1 MRLWFCLHA
10 AETWTLLATDIKPLE
25 AFHMKYQRQILGIH
39 WFYFVSDVDVQAR
52 TGLMPLDENLAARR
66 ISVFGHIVLLESDVP
81 AHMAL

>member
-39 WFYFVSDVDVQAR
+39 WFYFVSDVDVQA
-52 TGLMPLDENLAARR
+52 LDENLAARR